1 MHWLS
6 TWVLARCPLPLASH
20 SSSML
25 QGSASIEPT
34 SLSSLCRRVPSVA
47 ALMLSTACTAHRSD
61 STTPKMGKV
70 LRKKLNPGGSLSLH
84 LGCILIQSSHLVR
97 LWAEHPPCSHGAV
110 SELSLGSPPASASYG
125 AKLPGS
131 ASADELGRVPFRVL
145 CNRYICFPPKK
156 AARRVQVWA
165 PN

>member
-6 TWVLARCPLPLASH
+6 TWVLARCPLPPASH

-61 STTPKMGKV
+61 STTPKMGKSPT
-70 LRKKLNPGGSLSLH
+70 KKILNPGGSLSLH
-84 LGCILIQSSHLVR
+84 LRRTHAECPNEEGLLGVTQRGHIDDLMLVR
-97 LWAEHPPCSHGAV
+97 NRR
-110 SELSLGSPPASASYG
+110 
-125 AKLPGS
+125 LPVE
-131 ASADELGRVPFRVL
+131 DLGRITLEHHVH
-145 CNRYICFPPKK
+145 
-156 AARRVQVWA
+156 
-165 PN
+165 